1 MKAYIISIAA
11 ASVISAVVTIL
22 TPKGWTKYVGIVTG
36 LVVVMCIGQPL
47 LQLMRTDVFEDF
59 KYETERTSE
68 NGSQMLMEEIKK
80 ELTERIEEDAEQR
93 LKNEFGAECEVSAV
107 VSVDSAGKISGIEEM
122 TVIGGN
128 IDNAA
133 IGRLRDIYGVKKV
146 NYGGAEKITS
156 KQE

>member
-47 LQLMRTDVFEDF
+47 LQLMRTDVFEGF
-59 KYETERTSE
+59 RYETEQTSE
-68 NGSQMLMEEIKK
+68 NGTRMLMDEIKK
-80 ELTERIEEDAEQR
+80 ELTERLEKDAEQK
-93 LKNEFGAECEVSAV
+93 LKEEFGAECDVSAV
-107 VSVDSAGKISGIEEM
+107 VSVDSAGKICGIEEM
-122 TVIGGN
+122 TVTGGN

-146 NYGGAEKITS
+146 NYGGTEKVAS